1 MKRPDIFQVS
11 YLAFSLAERP
21 CPVKNINVSF
31 NFTVAV
37 LLTKLNFFFNF
48 KSSEIPTFS
57 QLQAPLTDTE
67 WRKTALMMNQQKKQ
81 QTASNENNT
90 TTTVNPRERPKA
102 NINPINPILQLSN
115 SNFSKRT
122 PSQPP
127 AVSSSNQKINVSIKP
142 TPFSFLNE
150 PSQSQVS
157 KEGGFGFDDDFSSL
171 NPASLTPTNVQA
183 ASPIQNNT
191 SLPVNN
197 PISNSLSSNELINN
211 QDLFQV
217 PSIEK
222 KMHRRS
228 ASQ

>member
-1 MKRPDIFQVS
+1 
-11 YLAFSLAERP
+11 
-21 CPVKNINVSF
+21 
-31 NFTVAV
+31 
-37 LLTKLNFFFNF
+37 
-48 KSSEIPTFS
+48 
-57 QLQAPLTDTE
+57 
-67 WRKTALMMNQQKKQ
+67 MMNQQKKQ
-81 QTASNENNT
+81 QIASNENNT

-127 AVSSSNQKINVSIKP
+127 AISSSNQKINVSIKP
-142 TPFSFLNE
+142 TPFLNE
-150 PSQSQVS
+150 PSNSQVA
-157 KEGGFGFDDDFSSL
+157 KEGFGFDDDFSSL

-183 ASPIQNNT
+183 ASPIQNNL

-217 PSIEK
+217 PSNEK